1 MKRYLTIAFLV
12 LLLGGALGYFF
23 YTYWQKTQSRPLE
36 DALLQNTSFYLR
48 TTDALEVFPSL
59 RNMPYGAE
67 VYALP
72 AFNRLEKQL
81 AAFDSVLRATS
92 YTLGGTTLIASL
104 YATGADQYDWLF
116 LVDGSKTEAEI
127 LLGKLSSIEG
137 AKISKRI
144 YREETVLDILMPGE
158 EAPFSC
164 ASLNGIL
171 MGSFSAFLVEEGIVQ
186 LKDKQSLAETDHRFR
201 KIRNLA
207 GKEANLSLFFNPGIA
222 RALGKQFIDENK
234 SPMLAH
240 MGMASSWMALDVS
253 FGSNSMLLGGYAL
266 PDSLG
271 ILSTFTHSAKY
282 EFGFDKVLPVNTAF
296 FAAQEISLDLEGP
309 GGTVAS
315 YLNED
320 WLTPYACYGLLE
332 PLDEEYNSEWYLTL
346 PIIDEDIAKQSLLE
360 LARISTPTD
369 LYADVVDG
377 TAIRQLQNDSAL
389 VQALGLSAWLPLY
402 NPYYAVQNGHV
413 FFTNDKNTLKEILAK
428 VSNGQVLAAN
438 PAYVGFAQ
446 KVSSANNL
454 YVYLNPT
461 RMGELLPSVL
471 TDDLLEGKGSGYQ
484 NFSPIGLQFNYDDG
498 VMFTIALIQYGAG
511 KAPADDGVRDDYP
524 APAGD
529 LLAWRLSLDAKLVG
543 KPHLVTNHNTGELEV
558 FVQDA
563 KNNIYLINKAG
574 KILWKKSIEGPI
586 MGDVYQMDLYKNN
599 KLQLI
604 FNTQQKIHLIDRNGN
619 VVEQFPIGLA
629 AKAVNGLFLM
639 DDGKK
644 NYQYFVACE
653 NYKVYGYTA
662 NGKPLQGWNPKP
674 RVGTIPFALQYTEDQ
689 GKDYLILTN
698 IDGTILY
705 YNRGGDRHERPIRLD
720 ATFEQ
725 PFYIHEHDKT
735 FTMVNASKD
744 KMLFTVDAKGEA
756 KETTAENLPPY
767 YYFTGA
773 EIDTALQY
781 VFVAADRV
789 SFTSPELIVTNTFN
803 PPHLV
808 DMQGQLFRNVGD
820 GQLLGLTSTVGNE
833 VYLIDMMGQLLPGM
847 PLKGNT
853 AMEVGHLFE
862 KDELTVIVGD
872 AEGNLNAYRLP

>member
-36 DALLQNTSFYLR
+36 HALLQNTSFYLR
-48 TTDALEVFPSL
+48 TPDALEILPSFK
-59 RNMPYGAE
+59 NMPYGDE

-72 AFNRLEKQL
+72 VFARLEQQL
-81 AAFDSVLRATS
+81 TAFDSVLRSTG
-92 YTLGGTTLIASL
+92 YTLGGTPLIASL

-116 LVDGSKTEAEI
+116 LVDGSKTEAEV
-127 LLGKLSSIEG
+127 LMGQLSAIAG
-137 AKISKRI
+137 ATVSKRL
-144 YREETVLDILMPGE
+144 YHDETVLDILMPGE
-158 EAPFSC
+158 AAPFSC
-164 ASLNGIL
+164 ASVSGIL

-186 LKDKQSLAETDHRFR
+186 IKEKEPLEETDHRFR

-222 RALGKQFIDENK
+222 RSLGKQFIDENN
-234 SPMLAH
+234 SPLLAH

-253 FGSNSMLLGGYAL
+253 FRSNSILLGGYAL

-282 EFGFDKVLPVNTAF
+282 EFAFDKVLPINTAF
-296 FAAQEISLDLEGP
+296 FAAQEVTLDVEGAA
-309 GGTVAS
+309 GQTAS
-315 YLNED
+315 YLKED
-320 WLTPYACYGLLE
+320 WLVPYACYGLLE
-332 PLDEEYNSEWYLTL
+332 PLDEDYSSEWYLTL
-346 PIIDEDIAKQSLLE
+346 PVIDEDIARQSLKEVASLS
-360 LARISTPTD
+360 ANGN
-369 LYADVVDG
+369 LYTEDVNG
-377 TAIRQLQNDSAL
+377 TFIGQLTNDSAL
-389 VQALGLSAWLPLY
+389 VQALGISAWLPLY
-402 NPYYAVQNGHV
+402 NPYYAVLKGHV
-413 FFTNDKNTLKEILAK
+413 FMANDVNTLKEILSK
-428 VSNGQVLAAN
+428 VANGQVLATN
-438 PAYVGFAQ
+438 PGYVGFAQ
-446 KVSSANNL
+446 EVSSANNL
-454 YVYLNPT
+454 YVYLNPA
-461 RMGELLPSVL
+461 RMGELLPTVL
-471 TDDLLEGKGSGYQ
+471 SSSLLEGKGSGYKQ
-484 NFSPIGLQFNYDDG
+484 FSPIGLQFNYDDG

-511 KAPADDGVRDDYP
+511 SAPTDDGPRDDAPASTSDI
-524 APAGD
+524 
-529 LLAWRLSLDAKLVG
+529 LAWQLPLDAKLVG

-574 KILWKKSIEGPI
+574 KILWKKQLEGPI
-586 MGDVYQMDLYKNN
+586 LGAVYQMDLYQNS

-619 VVEQFPIGLA
+619 TVEQFPISLA
-629 AKAVNGLFLM
+629 AKAASGLFLM
-639 DDGKK
+639 DDGKQ

-653 NYKVYGYTA
+653 NYKVYGYTS

-674 RVGTIPFALQYTEDQ
+674 RVGTIPFALQYTKDQ

-698 IDGTILY
+698 IDGTLLF
-705 YNRGGDRHERPIRLD
+705 YNPSGDRHERPIRLD

-725 PFYIHEHDKT
+725 PFYIHEHGKT

-744 KMLFTVDAKGEA
+744 KMLFTVNAKGTA

-781 VFVAADRV
+781 IFVAADRV
-789 SFTSPELIVTNTFN
+789 SFTSPELIVTNTFK

-808 DMQGQLFRNVGD
+808 DLPGQLFRNVTD
-820 GQLLGLTSTVGNE
+820 EQLLGITSTAGNE
-833 VYLIDMMGQLLPGM
+833 VYLIDMLGQLLPGM

-862 KDELTVIVGD
+862 KDKLTVIVGD
-872 AEGNLNAYRLP
+872 ADGNLNAYRLP